1 MRGLLKHCESL
12 AGSGFQAKKIVEEF
26 IKKYHLFFEQ
36 KRANIVMEA
45 QPHSVFR
52 EFVHP
57 KTLFL
62 RVAAENPAEHCNL
75 HARGI
80 TFLLAWDPGK
90 RAIG

>member
-52 EFVHP
+52 EFVHLQNP
-57 KTLFL
+57 FL
-62 RVAAENPAEHCNL
+62 SIVVENPVEHCNL
-75 HARGI
+75 HEQE
-80 TFLLAWDPGK
+80 TKFLLVWDPGK
-90 RAIG
+90 QATG